1 MKKFEFRINFP
12 EQTVSTAF
20 RLEVF
25 KLENGEAQLVGAQ
38 ESSSATFEME
48 IITGTAE
55 YLYAIAIPLFANQE
69 NKVNAQLL
77 YQFFSVFHKTSRMIS
92 LGIPESIA
100 NIYSFAQFISIA
112 PETSKVQLSGS
123 DRQLKIANKMSN
135 NFIHPD
141 GKLSKVISSAP
152 NGLETNSLALFNF
165 LSNLWQY
172 CIVDSAI
179 CSSFLQLS
187 SIDST
192 VDSLLEG
199 TLNLVHYPFTNVAEI
214 YNLVAAQTP
223 VFTPSLSSLN
233 LPAGISKVP
242 SQWTLTIKVN
252 DSGARNFLIA
262 GVGLL
267 AFDQD
272 DKVWLTNNVRA
283 GTSHSSTF
291 CTVLNCD
298 GSPADFSPLFGGG
311 LLGAGF
317 GITASPAGDKIYIG
331 NFGWGPTQC
340 NPEFGSISAFS
351 HEGKVISPSSG
362 YTQQVRRAQGMNF
375 DSQGNLWICSW
386 GSQAPIDGSSGSI
399 YDFKDAPSAV
409 VVYLGGD
416 PERAIS
422 YEFANP
428 NYETFDL
435 VIDQDD
441 MVYVSNGGDK
451 KLGVKSSVYKLQLD
465 GDQIQMITF
474 WESNYVNKKEET
486 GYESF
491 KQINLNSE
499 GEVFVAG
506 VASNRIVKLDQNLN
520 YIKDFTNLIS
530 APWGVNF
537 DTNDV
542 MYVANFVT
550 DQVTA
555 TKASNSLDMDG
566 PFGVTIIKN
575 EAEDTA
581 QLLTLPTGGRPV
593 TLANGAPLYG
603 NRNDHRT
610 HCFQPLMRLT
620 ATSIDRAGNL
630 WALNN
635 WKPSLKVDTSD
646 NPGGDGVVIFVGVA
660 APNR

>member
-1 MKKFEFRINFP
+1 MEKFEFRINLP
-12 EQTVSTAF
+12 EQAERIAF

-25 KLENGEAQLVGAQ
+25 KLENGQAQLVGTQ
-38 ESSSATFEME
+38 ESANDTFEME
-48 IITGTAE
+48 IILGTTE
-55 YLYAIAIPLFANQE
+55 YLYAIALPIFSNQE
-69 NKVNAQLL
+69 DQQNAPLL
-77 YQFFSVFHKTSRMIS
+77 YQCFSVFHKTSKVIS
-92 LGIPESIA
+92 LGIQESIA
-100 NIYSFAQFISIA
+100 NIYSFAQFISTA
-112 PETSKVQLSGS
+112 PKTSKVQLSGS

-135 NFIHPD
+135 NFIHSD
-141 GKLSKVISSAP
+141 GILSKVISTAP

-172 CIVDSAI
+172 CIVDSAT

-187 SIDST
+187 SIGST
-192 VDSLLEG
+192 VGSLLEG
-199 TLNLVHYPFTNVAEI
+199 TLNLVHYPFTKVTEI
-214 YNLVAAQTP
+214 YNLIATQTP

-233 LPAGISKVP
+233 LPAGISNIP
-242 SQWTLTIKVN
+242 NQWTLTIKVN

-267 AFDQD
+267 AFDQE

-317 GITASPAGDKIYIG
+317 GITANPSGDKIYIG

-351 HEGKVISPSSG
+351 HDGKVISPSSG
-362 YTQQVRRAQGMNF
+362 YTQKVRRAQGMSF

-386 GSQAPIDGSSGSI
+386 GSQTPIDGSTGSV
-399 YDFKDAPSAV
+399 YAFKDAPSAV

-416 PERAIS
+416 PERSIS
-422 YEFANP
+422 YEFANA

-435 VIDQDD
+435 VIDQND

-451 KLGVKSSVYKLQLD
+451 KVDVKSSVYKFQLV
-465 GDQIQMITF
+465 GAEIQMIAS
-474 WESNYVNKKEET
+474 WESDYVSKDNSV

-491 KQINLNSE
+491 KQINLNTS

-506 VASNRIVKLDQNLN
+506 VASSRVIKLDQDLN

-537 DTNDV
+537 DVNDV
-542 MYVANFVT
+542 MYIANFVT
-550 DQVTA
+550 DQVSA
-555 TKASNSLDMDG
+555 GKASNSLDMNG

-575 EAEDTA
+575 EEDDTA
-581 QLLTLPTGGRPV
+581 QLMTLPTGGKPV
-593 TLANGAPLYG
+593 TLANGGPLYG
-603 NRNDHRT
+603 NESHD
-610 HCFQPLMRLT
+610 CFKPLMRLT
-620 ATSIDRAGNL
+620 ASNIDRAGNL

-635 WKPSLKVDTSD
+635 WKPSLKIDTSD

-660 APNR
+660 APNV